1 MLKYFY
7 IFVLLYH
14 TNVVLNSFVNLMI
27 ATISSFNYKI
37 GSSYSNVKF
46 FFDTFYSFY
55 VNSNKMS
62 KILLNIV
69 GKIV

>member
-7 IFVLLYH
+7 IFILLYH
-14 TNVVLNSFVNLMI
+14 TNLVLNSFVNLMI
-27 ATISSFNYKI
+27 ASITSFNYKV
-37 GSSYSNVKF
+37 GTNYTDVKF

-55 VNSNKMS
+55 LNNKHYS
-62 KILLNIV
+62 KILINFV